1 MNITLPSTAAVA
13 FLAIAALQPSPGL
26 AQTRVFVSAHG
37 ADSNAC
43 TPAAPCRT
51 FQHAHDV
58 VAANGEIDVL
68 DPAGYG
74 VVNITKAISI
84 QGHGFSGISANGDY
98 AIFIQA
104 GASDVVNLRGL
115 LIDGGGTGIYGV
127 EYISGILNLQDCVIR
142 RFQDSNILLE
152 GPSAY
157 LSNSVL
163 SDNNDN
169 GATIAPN
176 QTSHVTFNR
185 MEIVGNGING
195 LQIAGDRLPNGA
207 VAWVS
212 VNDSVIAGNSLQG
225 ILANNLRNPN
235 LHSFITVMVTRSSI
249 VDGLGAGILAQ
260 GTCVVIQLNQSTIAN
275 NASGWSTT
283 NGGAVT
289 TYGNNVLSDNGA
301 AGDNAPAPATLK

>member
-43 TPAAPCRT
+43 SVAAPCRT

-68 DPAGYG
+68 DPGGYG
-74 VVNITKAISI
+74 AVNITKAISI
-84 QGHGFSGISANGDY
+84 QGHGFSGISSNGDR

-142 RFQDSNILLE
+142 SFQDANVLLE

-169 GATIAPN
+169 GATVAPN
-176 QTSHVTFNR
+176 QTSHVTLNR

-195 LQIAGDRLPNGA
+195 IQIAGDRLPNGA

-212 VNDSVIAGNSLQG
+212 VNDSVIAGSRLQG

-235 LHSFITVMVTRSSI
+235 LHSFITAMVTRSSI

-260 GTCVVIQLNQSTIAN
+260 GTGVV
-275 NASGWSTT
+275 
-283 NGGAVT
+283 
-289 TYGNNVLSDNGA
+289 VLSNQARCAVQKIAGQIMGELIGA
-301 AGDNAPAPATLK
+301 GGQDLPPSESNE